1 MAKNKIS
8 IGMSPPHPG
17 AFIRHEVLEPL
28 GLSVSGA
35 ADILD
40 VRRATLSDLVNEKAS
55 LSPDMALRLDMAF
68 GLDTRQMLE
77 MQAWFDAHAVQT
89 KRATLNVKRFESLS
103 D

>member
-1 MAKNKIS
+1 MKKTKLSVGMA
-8 IGMSPPHPG
+8 PPHPG
-17 AFIRHEVLEPL
+17 GFIRREVLEPI
-28 GLSVSGA
+28 GLSVTAA

-55 LSPDMALRLDMAF
+55 LSPDMALRFDMAF
-68 GLDTRQMLE
+68 GLDTRQLLE

-89 KRATLNVKRFESLS
+89 KRSSLKIKPFESVA